1 MSLRSRL
8 MMAFTA
14 LVVVAL
20 VVVGIGIRYNM
31 GLRLTEQFQERVQAL
46 ALNIEAELGS
56 ESENIGLTLRALV
69 AEMQED
75 NRFRQ
80 ASIQGASSDRQ
91 YLLDF
96 AGNAMRL
103 SGLSMLQ
110 IQDDSGRIISSG
122 HFRNEYDRREPE
134 LLSAMRDSLNGMALV
149 SARTA
154 SAPFVALAR
163 HDVARIGDRWFS
175 LIGGRSVERQFLIGL
190 AGDQEL
196 AVSLVYTDGV
206 ASSQAELEV
215 RLSRAMSLL
224 EEEGRAET
232 DIDFGTVF
240 SDQIVTEIS
249 LPYVMPRGPNRISA
263 AAILVTH
270 PLTQLEEL
278 RRNIDIWF
286 VAAIVVTAAA
296 ALAVATWLSS
306 WLSRPLAEL
315 ASKTSRVDLDR
326 LDVGFDRSLKGEVG
340 ALSRLL
346 AAMTDRLRDSVTRLR
361 HVERRAT
368 TGEIARQVNHDIKN
382 GLIPI
387 RNVLHHLQQLAEEDQ
402 NQVVAVLRERQT
414 TLNSSIGYLEN
425 LAANYARLYPEVKR
439 QPCDLNN
446 VIGQVGQNVKSE
458 GQIQVRS
465 DLAERLPRV
474 MGDAVFLRRIFENLL
489 GNAIEAVGAGPGD
502 VTILTRS
509 SKDSSGRPVVQAV
522 IGDTGPGM
530 SEEQLEMAFQDFY
543 TTRPGGT
550 GLGLSVVRRLVL
562 DMAGTLKVES
572 EPGVGTRFTI
582 EFPALTSQENHEGL
596 TSDSG

>member
-1 MSLRSRL
+1 

-31 GLRLTEQFQERVQAL
+31 GLRLTEQFQRRVQAL
-46 ALNIEAELGS
+46 ALNIEAELRS
-56 ESENIGLTLRALV
+56 ESEGIGLTLRALV

-175 LIGGRSVERQFLIGL
+175 LIGGHSVERQFLNGL

-224 EEEGRAET
+224 EEEGRVET

-249 LPYVMPRGPNRISA
+249 LPYVMPRGRERISTA
-263 AAILVTH
+263 TILVTH

-278 RRNIDIWF
+278 RRSIDIWF
-286 VAAIVVTAAA
+286 IAAIVVTAAA

-315 ASKTSRVDLDR
+315 AGKTSIVDLDR

-439 QPCDLNN
+439 QSCDLNS

-465 DLAERLPRV
+465 DLAERLQRV
-474 MGDAVFLRRIFENLL
+474 MRDPVFLRRIFENLL

-509 SKDSSGRPVVQAV
+509 SKDSSGRPVVQTV

-596 TSDSG
+596 ASDSG